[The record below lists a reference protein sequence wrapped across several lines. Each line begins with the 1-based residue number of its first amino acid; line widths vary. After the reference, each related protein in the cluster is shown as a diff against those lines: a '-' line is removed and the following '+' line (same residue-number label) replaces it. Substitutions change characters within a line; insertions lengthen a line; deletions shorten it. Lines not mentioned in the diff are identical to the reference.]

1 MTRIVA
7 TYLVR
12 ADAATIAARA
22 EAIAVEQSVE
32 MPLAAIED
40 PAVLEQVVGKV
51 EDIADNGN
59 GTFAIRIGLA
69 ASTVGADAGQLL
81 NMAFGN
87 TSLHE
92 DVVLAGLDLPL
103 GLASVFGGP
112 RHGIAGL
119 RERVGAMSRAL
130 TATALKPQGLPPTR
144 LAELATR
151 FARGGVDV
159 IKDDH
164 GLADQ
169 PAAHFAERVPMI
181 ADAVHRVM
189 HETGRTTLYA
199 PSLSGSLDD
208 LRRQAR
214 QAQRAGLSTVMLA
227 PMIAGWSNVV
237 ALGREFP
244 DLAILAHPTMGGW
257 RIAPE
262 LLIGRLL
269 PLLGADAVIFPTHGG
284 RFGYSAETC
293 RRLAGNARHP
303 PHGQRAAL
311 PVPAG
316 GMTLARVP
324 ELLDFYGPETML
336 LIGGSLLMARGRL
349 TEETAAFVKAVAR
362 DKY

>member
-1 MTRIVA
+1 MTRIIA
-7 TYLVR
+7 TYRVR
-12 ADAATIAARA
+12 ADAASIGARA

-32 MPLAAIED
+32 MPLAAIDD
-40 PAVLEQVVGKV
+40 PAVLEHVVGKV
-51 EDIADNGN
+51 EDIADQGD
-59 GTFAIRIGLA
+59 GSFAVRIGLA

-92 DVVLAGLDLPL
+92 DVVLADIELPL

-119 RERVGAMSRAL
+119 RGRVGAASRAL
-130 TATALKPQGLPPTR
+130 TATALKPQGLPPAR
-144 LAELATR
+144 LADLAAR
-151 FARGGVDV
+151 FARGGIDV

-169 PAAHFAERVPMI
+169 PSAPFADRVPKI
-181 ADAVHRVM
+181 ADAVRQ
-189 HETGRTTLYA
+189 TGRATLYV

-214 QAQRAGLSTVMLA
+214 QAQAAGLGTVMLA
-227 PMIAGWSNVV
+227 PMIAGWSNMV

-244 DLAILAHPTMGGW
+244 DLAIFAHPTMGGW
-257 RIAPE
+257 RIAPD

-284 RFGYSAETC
+284 RFGYSAATC
-293 RRLAGNARHP
+293 RQLAENARHP
-303 PHGQRAAL
+303 PHRQRPAL
-311 PVPAG
+311 PGPAG

-336 LIGGSLLMARGRL
+336 LIGGSLLAARGRL
-349 TEETAAFVKAVAR
+349 TEETAAFVRAVAEHG
-362 DKY
+362 